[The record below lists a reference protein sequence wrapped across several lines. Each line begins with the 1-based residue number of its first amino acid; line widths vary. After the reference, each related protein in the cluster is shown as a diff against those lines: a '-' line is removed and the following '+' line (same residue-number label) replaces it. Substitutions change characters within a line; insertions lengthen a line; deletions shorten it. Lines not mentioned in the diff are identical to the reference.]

1 MRLLHFILP
10 QPFITL
16 AILGLWLA
24 LAPTFSLGQL
34 VLGALLGLIIP
45 WATRR
50 FWPDRP
56 RLARPV
62 AGLALFVRVVIDII
76 VANWQVA
83 RLVVGPLDRLD
94 PAFLEVPLDI
104 EDPFVATLLG
114 SIVSLTPG
122 TVSVEIER
130 ERKVLLVHAL
140 DADDPPGMVANIK
153 VRYEAPLKEVFRC

>member
-1 MRLLHFILP
+1 MRVIHFLLP
-10 QPFITL
+10 QPLITL

-34 VLGALLGLIIP
+34 VLGAFFGLTIA
-45 WATRR
+45 WATHT

-56 RLARPV
+56 RLVRPL
-62 AGLALFVRVVIDII
+62 AGLALFVRIVIDIAI
-76 VANWQVA
+76 ANWQVA

-94 PAFLEVPLDI
+94 PAFIEIPLDI
-104 EDPFVATLLG
+104 DDPFVATLLG

-130 ERKVLLVHAL
+130 QRKVLLVHAL
-140 DADDPPGMVANIK
+140 DADDPHGMVANIK
-153 VRYEAPLKEVFRC
+153 ARYEAPLKEIFRC